1 MAAVGMQAPERV
13 MTETAFDETANV
25 ADTPNPGSPKAR
37 DAGCRCPRMDNANGA
52 GIGCL
57 GDRFGWVMVA
67 DCPLHGFDAEDGE

>member
-13 MTETAFDETANV
+13 MTETDFDAAARV
-25 ADTPNPGSPKAR
+25 ADTPNPGSPEAR

-57 GDRFGWVMVA
+57 GDRFGWVISG
-67 DCPLHGFDAEDGE
+67 DCPLHGFEDGES